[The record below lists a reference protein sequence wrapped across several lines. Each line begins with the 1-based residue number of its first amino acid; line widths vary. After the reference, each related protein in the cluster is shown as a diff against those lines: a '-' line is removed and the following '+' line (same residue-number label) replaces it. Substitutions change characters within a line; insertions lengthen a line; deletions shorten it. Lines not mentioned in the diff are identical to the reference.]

1 MILGL
6 PNRFQRSCRLG
17 LDLDRRLVER
27 TSAISKKVFGV
38 GVWFMMRALV
48 TGSAQGIGRAIA
60 DTLVSRGYGVV
71 GADVQFQEGTE
82 FEVLALDVS
91 DSEACRQAV
100 AELGHFDVLVNNA
113 GVLVEKSPESIS
125 DEEFD
130 LTMAINLR
138 APFVL
143 SVAVSDG
150 MKERGWG
157 RIVNISS
164 VGART
169 GGISQ
174 SSVYAAS
181 KAGLLALTKNFAR
194 NLGPFGIT
202 TNAVLPGAIASPM
215 ATKQFEKDEAL
226 KRQVVAANPTGRLGS
241 PEEVASVVAFL
252 VSDEAA
258 YLNGGC
264 IDVNGGWVMT

>member
-1 MILGL
+1 
-6 PNRFQRSCRLG
+6 
-17 LDLDRRLVER
+17 
-27 TSAISKKVFGV
+27 
-38 GVWFMMRALV
+38 MMRALV

-60 DTLVSRGYGVV
+60 DALVGRGYGVV
-71 GADVQFQEGTE
+71 GADIQVQEGAG
-82 FEVLALDVS
+82 FEVVELDVA
-91 DSEACRQAV
+91 DTGACRRAV
-100 AELGHFDVLVNNA
+100 AELGHVDVLVNNA

-130 LTMAINLR
+130 LTMAVNLR

-143 SVAVSDG
+143 SVAVSEG
-150 MKERGWG
+150 MKERRWG

-174 SSVYAAS
+174 SSAYAAS

-194 NLGPFGIT
+194 NLGPFGVT
-202 TNAVLPGAIASPM
+202 TNAVLPGAIATPM
-215 ATKQFEKDEAL
+215 TLKQFKKDGSLE
-226 KRQVVAANPTGRLGS
+226 RQVVAANPTGRLGS